1 MDKEY
6 LPIGGLAE
14 FCKASAE
21 LALGENNEVLKSG
34 RVSQRDGLE
43 LDTGNVNSVNV
54 CVMVTTLTD
63 RKFNDIDY
71 PEDLT
76 EFDQ

>member
-1 MDKEY
+1 MDAFSLVQAEAQIAARSLDKEY

-34 RVSQRDGLE
+34 RVRR
-43 LDTGNVNSVNV
+43 
-54 CVMVTTLTD
+54 TD
-63 RKFNDIDY
+63 SGIIRVSF
-71 PEDLT
+71 
-76 EFDQ
+76 